1 MSGMKKI
8 LSIDG
13 GGIRGVIP
21 ALVLAA
27 IEDCCGKPIADIFD
41 LIAGTS
47 TGGILALGLTIPDDE
62 GRPKWSARKLVE
74 LYEKEGKT
82 IFPHTLRQ
90 KVRGMVGS
98 VFEEKYSTK
107 GIDKIL
113 RRYFDNTP
121 FKDALTELLITSYDI
136 ERRTPHFFKR
146 WREAENT
153 VDEFTMVDV
162 ARATS
167 AAPTYFEPYLLKT
180 NDATKNYYA
189 LVDGGVFANNPAVC
203 AYAEAMR
210 IFDPDDQ
217 IMIVSLGTGES
228 SRPIMYEDA
237 CKWGLAGWARPILGV
252 MFDSV
257 SDAGDYQLRWML
269 NTRHERAKQQREE
282 IPEPATAGEPAGNIP
297 DTPSSNTPQW
307 YYRFQCRLD
316 SAMDDMDN
324 TETDNMRKLRL
335 EAEGLISA
343 NEKELTKVCGLL
355 K

>member
-27 IEDCCGKPIADIFD
+27 LEDRCGKPIAAMFD

-47 TGGILALGLTIPDDE
+47 TGGILALGLTIPDDD
-62 GRPKWSARKLVE
+62 GGPKWSARKLVE
-74 LYEKEGKT
+74 LYEKEGST
-82 IFPHTLRQ
+82 IFPRTFRQ
-90 KVRGMVGS
+90 KVKGLVWS
-98 VFEEKYSTK
+98 VFEEKYSAK
-107 GIDKIL
+107 GINKTL
-113 RRYFDNTP
+113 RRYFGDTL

-167 AAPTYFEPYLLKT
+167 AAPTYFEPYMLKT
-180 NDATKNYYA
+180 NDSTKKYYA

-210 IFDPDDQ
+210 RFDPDDQ
-217 IMIVSLGTGES
+217 ILIVSLGTGES
-228 SRPIMYEDA
+228 TRSIMYDDA
-237 CKWGLAGWARPILGV
+237 CKWGLAGWARPMLGV
-252 MFDSV
+252 MFDGV
-257 SDAGDYQLRWML
+257 SDAGDYQLRWIL
-269 NTRHERAKQQREE
+269 NTQRERVRLQREE
-282 IPEPATAGEPAGNIP
+282 AAALAATDKTAPDIPHTSAA
-297 DTPSSNTPQW
+297 DTPQW

-316 SAMDDMDN
+316 SAMEDMDN
-324 TETDNMRKLRL
+324 AESENMRKLRL
-335 EAEGLISA
+335 EAENLISA
-343 NEKELTKVCGLL
+343 CDRELTKVCGLL